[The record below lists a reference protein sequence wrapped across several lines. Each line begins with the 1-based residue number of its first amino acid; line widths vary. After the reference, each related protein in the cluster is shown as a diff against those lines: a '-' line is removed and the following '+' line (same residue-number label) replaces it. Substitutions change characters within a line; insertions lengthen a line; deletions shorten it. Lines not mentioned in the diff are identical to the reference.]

1 MDVRDEALHVN
12 KAVEPENQS
21 LNVSRFYKKN
31 LWMDVEQKCYT
42 IKCGNFQEFKAL
54 EKAQHLPC

>member
-21 LNVSRFYKKN
+21 LNVSRFYKKKS
-31 LWMDVEQKCYT
+31 LDGCRTEVLYY
-42 IKCGNFQEFKAL
+42 
-54 EKAQHLPC
+54 